1 MKHVPYGAAMLS
13 MALLVSLSACKAP
26 GKEPTPS
33 SEPPTQELT
42 LTRENFPRLDGS
54 ADAVPLA
61 QAMAAVV
68 LGEFQQQTSDLTQF
82 SGTDQALQHLQA
94 GACDLVLLSNPPQ
107 NLLDQQG
114 QEGCETLLEPLASD
128 GLVFVVHADNP
139 VESLTLEQLR
149 GIYSGEITNW
159 KEVGGEDAEIL
170 PFQHTDATGSQAL
183 MEGLVMNGQTMTA
196 PPDGY
201 ALSAFL
207 DLNQAVSNYNGS
219 PNAIGYTFYRH
230 TQDLTQASGLKLLDV
245 DGVTPSAQTIGDH
258 TYSLSATYYIAM
270 DAQQSQDSPTYALY
284 HWLLSSNGQQLL
296 EGYPSISQTEDAVS
310 DCAVTA
316 HWDML
321 EPVHTPKAERWYED
335 YTDHLIPST
344 EYGPLIPYIGSSV
357 STDSDTYWIYGLAT
371 QDGVMVTDPVFHEV
385 VYLDDAETPMYLLT
399 TYELND
405 NGIALERLGL
415 AAADGSW
422 YTGQMYARMLCSS
435 PLGTLMVTTDEN
447 LVMVASNGTQ
457 SPFRL
462 SQSVDLPSLP
472 TSLAGSYLYW
482 PTDDTMTNFI
492 YVDLRSGAVS
502 TQAPADFQAPSYVE
516 GTGQFSDGWFQLEGT
531 TLTIHTTADTTH
543 TLDVGENCSR
553 AEVDGDR
560 VLLVYDTDP
569 ISFRVTDWE
578 GNDIFTGTGYA
589 PSFLAPSHSDTPA
602 LLSYYTTF
610 FGDPT
615 QSYVVMS
622 RDGKSPF
629 TAQGFVHQYGNRLLY
644 ATQSHYILS
653 NLAGDP
659 LLCLPRLDT

>member
-1 MKHVPYGAAMLS
+1 MKFQRCTAAMLS
-13 MALLVSLSACKAP
+13 MALLVSLSACKSPAGEASPSLEP
-26 GKEPTPS
+26 GP
-33 SEPPTQELT
+33 QEIT
-42 LTRENFPRLDGS
+42 FTRDNFPRLDGS
-54 ADAVPLA
+54 VDAVPLA
-61 QAMAAVV
+61 QTMASVL

-82 SGTDQALQHLQA
+82 SGTDQALRSLRD
-94 GACDLVLLSNPPQ
+94 GTCDLVILSDPQ
-107 NLLDQQG
+107 QEVLDQMEQDG
-114 QEGCETLLEPLASD
+114 FHIQLDVLAQD
-128 GLVFVVHADNP
+128 GLVFVVPEDNP
-139 VESLTLEQLR
+139 VDSLTVEQLR
-149 GIYSGEITNW
+149 GIYTGEITNW
-159 KEVGGEDAEIL
+159 KEVGGEDAEIF
-170 PFQHTDATGSQAL
+170 PFQHTNATGSQAL
-183 MEGLVMNGQTMTA
+183 MEGLVMNGQAMTA

-201 ALSAFL
+201 ALNAFL

-258 TYSLSATYYIAM
+258 TYSLSATYYIAI
-270 DAQQSQDSPTYALY
+270 DAQQPQDSPTYALY
-284 HWLLSSNGQQLL
+284 HWLLSSTGQQLL

-310 DCAVTA
+310 DCAVTT
-316 HWDML
+316 HWNML

-335 YTDHLIPST
+335 YTDHLIPSK

-385 VYLDDAETPMYLLT
+385 VYLDYTETPMHLLT

-422 YTGQMYARMLCSS
+422 YTGQKYARMLCSS
-435 PLGTLMVTTDEN
+435 PLGALMVTTDES
-447 LVMVASNGTQ
+447 LVMVASDGTQ
-457 SPFRL
+457 SSFRL
-462 SQSVDLPSLP
+462 SQSVDLPTLP
-472 TSLAGSYLYW
+472 TSLEGSYLYW
-482 PTDDTMTNFI
+482 PTDDTMTNFV

-516 GTGQFSDGWFQLEGT
+516 GKGYFPDGWFQLEGT
-531 TLTIHTTADTTH
+531 TLAIHTDADAVH
-543 TLDVGENCSR
+543 TLDVGEGCSR
-553 AEVDGDR
+553 AEVNGDR

-569 ISFRVTDWE
+569 VSFRVTDWE
-578 GNDIFTGTGYA
+578 GNDIFDGTGYA
-589 PSFLAPSHSDTPA
+589 PSFLSPTYSDTPA

-610 FGDPT
+610 FDDPT

-629 TAQGFVHQYGNRLLY
+629 AAQGFVHQYGNRLLY

-659 LLCLPRLDT
+659 LLCLPRLDA